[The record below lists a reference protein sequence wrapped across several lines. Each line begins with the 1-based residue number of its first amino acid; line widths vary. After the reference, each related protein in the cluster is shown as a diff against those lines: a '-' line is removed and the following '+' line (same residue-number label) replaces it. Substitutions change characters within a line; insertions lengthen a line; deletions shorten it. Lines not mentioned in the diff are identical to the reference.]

1 LERLKDAFFQV
12 FDPFIGIC
20 LMNLRSIS
28 KMSNKK
34 ALITPVVKWVGGK
47 RQLLEAIQKR
57 VPNKFGTYYEP
68 FVGGGAVLFA
78 LQPRKAIVNDINSE
92 LINLYQVIK
101 EDVDALITDLGKH
114 RNEAQYF
121 YHIRELDRDKQKYN
135 DLTAVEKAS
144 RLIYLNKTCYNGLFR
159 VNRAGEFNT
168 PFGSYKNPRIV
179 NATVLKA
186 VSDYFRRAAVT
197 FCNTD
202 FETVLQDVQKG
213 DFVYLDPPY
222 DPVSDTASFTG
233 YDKGGFNRREQLRL
247 KQVCDD
253 LTRRGVQFLLSN
265 SATPFIKELY
275 REYRV
280 EIIQAK
286 RAINSDPDKRG
297 AIDEVLVRNFA

>member
-1 LERLKDAFFQV
+1 MSKN
-12 FDPFIGIC
+12 
-20 LMNLRSIS
+20 NLV
-28 KMSNKK
+28 
-34 ALITPVVKWVGGK
+34 APVVKWVGGK
-47 RQLLEAIQKR
+47 RQLLEAIRQH
-57 VPNKFGTYYEP
+57 VPDQFNTYYEP

-78 LQPRKAIVNDINSE
+78 LQPGKAIVNDINNE

-101 EDVDALITDLGKH
+101 DRVDALITDLGKH
-114 RNEAQYF
+114 RNESGYF
-121 YHIRELDRDKQKYN
+121 YKIRELDRDKAKYHR
-135 DLTAVEKAS
+135 LTSVEKAS

-159 VNRAGEFNT
+159 VNRAGEFNS
-168 PFGSYKNPRIV
+168 PFGSYKNPKIV
-179 NATVLKA
+179 NVALLEA
-186 VSDYFRRAAVT
+186 VSTYFNNAEIT

-202 FETVLQDVQKG
+202 FAIVLETAQKG

-233 YDKGGFNRREQLRL
+233 YNKGGFDRREQLRL

-253 LTRRGVQFLLSN
+253 LTRLKVKFLLSN

-275 REYRV
+275 QEYRI

-297 AIDEVLVRNFA
+297 AIDEVLVRNFE